1 MFKAIFVVVIVV
13 LSISTYLAQENDKK
27 TGKVTSAKEVGRSSG
42 SHIVNLLIGI
52 GEGFR
57 EGYKNNS
64 DSIMQVMNKRVD
76 DGNRNYI
83 KKIKQTRAREDSI
96 SREELKNYVR
106 Q

>member
-1 MFKAIFVVVIVV
+1 MFKAIFVIVIVV

-42 SHIVNLLIGI
+42 NHIVNLLIGI

-64 DSIMQVMNKRVD
+64 DSIMNASNRRLVKANRD
-76 DGNRNYI
+76 DI
-83 KKIKQTRAREDSI
+83 KKFEQYNAQERKKED
-96 SREELKNYVR
+96 EQLKNYVR